1 MNVLVTG
8 ATGFVGSALIK
19 RLSEDGK
26 LLPRAAMRRAGP
38 DLPACVEQ
46 VRVGDLGPD
55 TDWSAAFDG
64 VGLVVHA
71 AARVHLM
78 SDTAAHPLA
87 EFRCVN
93 VEGTLNL
100 ARQAA
105 SAKVKRLVFL
115 SSIKVNGEST
125 CADSSFSVDSKSM
138 PRGDYAISKWEAE
151 QGLIDIA
158 RQTGMEVVILRI
170 PLVYGP
176 NVRANFLKLMQVIDK
191 GMPLPF
197 GFIENRR
204 SLIYLDNLV
213 DAVALCLIHPAAAN
227 ETFLLSDN
235 EGVST
240 PWLIQC
246 IADALGKPARLFSVP
261 EIFLR
266 IVGAFTGRRME
277 IERLV
282 GSLSID
288 NSAIRKKLGWEPP
301 YTMQEGL
308 ITTSKWFKG

>member
-1 MNVLVTG
+1 MLVTG

-19 RLSEDGK
+19 RLSEDGR
-26 LLPRAAMRRAGP
+26 LLPCAAVRRDAHG
-38 DLPACVEQ
+38 LPVGVEQ
-46 VRVGDLGPD
+46 VRVGGLGPD
-55 TDWSAAFDG
+55 TYWSAALDG

-78 SDTAAHPLA
+78 SDTASNPLA
-87 EFRCVN
+87 EFRRVN
-93 VEGTLNL
+93 VEGTLSL

-105 SAKVKRLVFL
+105 SAGVKRFVFL

-125 CADSSFSVDSKSM
+125 HAANSFSVDSKSA
-138 PRGDYAISKWEAE
+138 PQDDYAISKWEAE
-151 QGLIDIA
+151 QGLMEIA

-176 NVRANFLKLMQVIDK
+176 NVKANFLKLMWVVDK
-191 GMPLPF
+191 GLPLPF
-197 GFIENRR
+197 GSIQNRR

-213 DAVALCLIHPAAAN
+213 DAVVLSLTYHAAAN

-235 EGVST
+235 DGVST
-240 PWLIQC
+240 PWLIRC
-246 IADALGKPARLFSVP
+246 LADALDKPVRLFPVP
-261 EIFLR
+261 QSFLR
-266 IVGAFTGRRME
+266 IAGVLVGKRME

-308 ITTSKWFKG
+308 TTTAKWFKG